1 MARAERLLF
10 SERIFNPNFYH
21 LITEMGNAARRFL
34 FCYGGSSSAKS
45 YSIAQ
50 AILIYACLIEGS
62 DTLVFR
68 KVSNTIKK
76 TIKKDFETII
86 KNLELQDYFTV
97 LDFSIKCYNGSV
109 IDFSGID
116 DPEKI
121 KGISSYKRVF
131 LEEVSEFDHADFK
144 QVRKRLRGM
153 EGQQIIAA
161 FNPIDI
167 DHWIKTEVFDN
178 QSENHLDVSL
188 NRTQSEELGELLGD
202 LDIATCTSDI
212 TEKWE
217 GDPVVVKGVT
227 YAPNFVVMKSTYENN
242 FWVSGHPDKSKD
254 FGYYDVQT
262 IADFEHDRVHDWDF
276 YNIYA
281 LGNWGKL
288 NKGGEAYKK
297 FDTSRHT
304 ANFEYDPEKSLH
316 LTFDENVNPY
326 MTLDVHQ
333 ADGNSVWQIDEI
345 CLPDPRNTLAETLKE
360 FKERYPAN
368 GNSVYIYGDA
378 TSKKED
384 VKLEK
389 GKNFYTLI
397 TNYLQNNGYV
407 VKNRV
412 AKSNPNVEV
421 RINWM
426 NQVFSI
432 EGYDGIDIKIGA
444 NCSKTI
450 ADYKYLK
457 ASSDGKKHKEKVK
470 HPITKVTYEKYGHNT
485 DANDYFYCIYYQTSF
500 RKYSKPQGGYKS
512 RSRKK
517 TRKKAY

>member
-10 SERIFNPNFYH
+10 SKRLFNPNFYH
-21 LITEMGNAARRFL
+21 LITEMRNVGRRFL
-34 FCYGGSSSAKS
+34 FAYGGSSSAKS

-50 AILIYACLIEGS
+50 AILLYCCLIEGS

-68 KVSNTIKK
+68 KVSATITK
-76 TIKKDFETII
+76 TIYKDFETIV
-86 KNLELQDYFTV
+86 KDLGLEDYFTFQT
-97 LDFSIKCYNGSV
+97 LKIKCWNGSV
-109 IDFSGID
+109 IDFSGMD
-116 DPEKI
+116 DSEKI

-131 LEEVSEFDHADFK
+131 MEELSEFDHSDFK

-153 EGQQIIAA
+153 KGQQIIGA

-167 DHWIKTEVFDN
+167 DHWVKTEVFDN
-178 QSENHLDVSL
+178 QKENHLDI
-188 NRTQSEELGELLGD
+188 ELEPKDKEYLAKLLGD
-202 LDIATCTSDI
+202 LDIEQCNSQV

-217 GDPVVVKGVT
+217 GEPIVVEGVT
-227 YAPNFVVMKSTYENN
+227 YPPNFVVIKSTYKNN
-242 FWVSGHPDKSKD
+242 FWVSGSPCGE
-254 FGYYDVQT
+254 FGFYDIQT
-262 IADFEHDRVHDWDF
+262 IADFESDRVNDWDF

-288 NKGGEAYKK
+288 NKGGEAYKQ
-297 FDTSRHT
+297 FDTARHT
-304 ANFEYDPEKSLH
+304 AIFPYNPEKSLH

-326 MTLDVHQ
+326 MTLDILQ
-333 ADGNSVWQIDEI
+333 AEDLATWQIDEI
-345 CLPDPRNTLAETLKE
+345 CLPDPKNTLIDTLKE
-360 FKERYPAN
+360 FKARYPVN

-397 TNYLQNNGYV
+397 ENQLRAWGYV
-407 VKNRV
+407 TINRV

-421 RINWM
+421 RINWL
-426 NQVFSI
+426 NQVLSP
-432 EGYDGIDIKIGA
+432 EGYDDIDIKIGS
-444 NCSKTI
+444 NCTKTV

-470 HPITKVTYEKYGHNT
+470 HPVTKVSYEKYGHNT
-485 DANDYFYCIYYQTSF
+485 DANDYFYCTYYAQSF

-512 RSRKK
+512 RARK
-517 TRKKAY
+517 RSNKKGY

>member
-1 MARAERLLF
+1 MPRAERLLF
-10 SERIFNPNFYH
+10 SERLFNPNFYH
-21 LITEMGNAARRFL
+21 LLTEMGNTARRFL

-50 AILIYACLIEGS
+50 AILIYCCLIEKS

-68 KVSNTIKK
+68 KVSANITK
-76 TIKKDFETII
+76 TIYKDFETII
-86 KNLELQDYFTV
+86 KDLGLEDYFT
-97 LDFSIKCYNGSV
+97 LQQLKIKCYNGSV

-131 LEEVSEFDHADFK
+131 LEEVSEFEHADYK

-153 EGQQIIAA
+153 QGQQIIAA
-161 FNPIDI
+161 FNPIDV

-178 QSENHLDVSL
+178 HVENHLDVSL
-188 NRTQSEELGELLGD
+188 APAQRSELAHLLGD
-202 LDIATCTSDI
+202 LDIEGCTSNI

-217 GDPVVVKGVT
+217 GAPVVVEGKT
-227 YAPNFVVMKSTYENN
+227 YPPNFVVMKSTYKNN
-242 FWVSGHPDKSKD
+242 FWVSGHPTKD

-288 NKGGEAYKK
+288 NKGGEAYKQ
-297 FDTSRHT
+297 FDTTRH
-304 ANFEYDPEKSLH
+304 AKDFIPYDPEKSLH
-316 LTFDENVNPY
+316 ITFDENVNPY
-326 MTLDVHQ
+326 MTLDIHQ
-333 ADGNSVWQIDEI
+333 GEGNDVWQIDEI

-360 FKERYPAN
+360 FKERYPVN

-397 TNYLQNNGYV
+397 ENQLRAWGYV
-407 VKNRV
+407 TKNRV

-421 RINWM
+421 RINWL
-426 NQVFSI
+426 NAVFSP
-432 EGYDGIDIKIGA
+432 EGYDGIGIRISN
-444 NCSKTI
+444 NCPKTI

-470 HPITKVTYEKYGHNT
+470 HPVTKVTYEKYGHNT
-485 DANDYFYCIYYQTSF
+485 DANDYFYCIYFQTSF

-512 RSRKK
+512 RARKRS
-517 TRKKAY
+517 RKKAY

>member
-1 MARAERLLF
+1 MDRAERLLF
-10 SERIFNPNFYH
+10 SKRLFNPNFYH
-21 LITEMGNAARRFL
+21 LLTEMRNVARRFL
-34 FCYGGSSSAKS
+34 FAYGGSSSAKS

-50 AILIYACLIEGS
+50 AILIYCCLIEGS

-68 KVSNTIKK
+68 KVSANITK
-76 TIKKDFETII
+76 TIYKDFETII
-86 KNLELQDYFTV
+86 KDLKLEAYFTCTQ
-97 LDFSIKCYNGSV
+97 LKIKCYNGSV

-178 QSENHLDVSL
+178 QKENHLDI
-188 NRTQSEELGELLGD
+188 ELDPKQKEYLARQLGD
-202 LDIATCTSDI
+202 LNIEQCDSAI

-217 GDPVVVKGVT
+217 GDNIVVKGVT
-227 YAPNFVVMKSTYENN
+227 YPPNFVVMKSTYENN
-242 FWVSGHPDKSKD
+242 FWVNGSPCKT

-262 IADFEHDRVHDWDF
+262 IADFEADKVNDWDF

-288 NKGGEAYKK
+288 NKGGECYKQ
-297 FDTSRHT
+297 FDTARHT
-304 ANFEYDPEKSLH
+304 GLFDYDPEKSLH

-326 MTLDVHQ
+326 MTLDVFQ
-333 ADGNSVWQIDEI
+333 AEDLATWQIDEI
-345 CLPDPRNTLAETLKE
+345 CLPDPKNTLAATLKA
-360 FKERYPAN
+360 FKDKYPPN

-378 TSKKED
+378 TSKKAD

-397 TNYLQNNGYV
+397 ENQLRAWGYTT
-407 VKNRV
+407 KNRV
-412 AKSNPNVEV
+412 ASSNPNVEV
-421 RINWM
+421 RINWL
-426 NQVFSI
+426 NQVLSPD
-432 EGYDGIDIKIGA
+432 GYDDIDIKIGE

-457 ASSDGKKHKEKVK
+457 ASSDGKKHKEKVR
-470 HPITKVTYEKYGHNT
+470 HPVTKVTYEKYGHNT
-485 DANDYFYCIYYQTSF
+485 DANDYFYCIYYQKSF
-500 RKYSKPQGGYKS
+500 KKYSKPQGGYKS
-512 RSRKK
+512 RARKRTLSK
-517 TRKKAY
+517 GY